1 MKKLV
6 FAALLCLV
14 GTVAM
19 AQPRMTYEEKVVYEG
34 EDVTFRQIDAHTW
47 EGNGKMMANE
57 TLYIVEGE
65 ERALLIDAG
74 TNIKDLDKIVDFVL
88 HELHSGAT
96 LNEIIGA
103 YDKTPNKELI
113 TIVDKNEYKLLMDYI
128 RKIDPKAFVTVY
140 SVSEMRYQ
148 PKVKP

>member
-57 TLYIVEGE
+57 NSFRKTAVWIC
-65 ERALLIDAG
+65 AG
-74 TNIKDLDKIVDFVL
+74 
-88 HELHSGAT
+88 A
-96 LNEIIGA
+96 A
-103 YDKTPNKELI
+103 
-113 TIVDKNEYKLLMDYI
+113 
-128 RKIDPKAFVTVY
+128 
-140 SVSEMRYQ
+140 
-148 PKVKP
+148 